1 MEKKSSTFITIA
13 LILFFVIVFGVF
25 IYQGYFKKEVSKIEE
40 TEKET
45 EVIDLDIVNYLPRD
59 FPSVEGKPYVV
70 WCENEETLEIEED
83 CSSRTEFKPG
93 EALAVSFD
101 LGNLFAGLGR
111 ENSYEEFYFCY
122 SSDLLENNVTPLTS
136 TCSMSIQNDQEVVV
150 PDLFV
155 PYLNEGTE
163 INLFSLRIYPV
174 REIGQLIDDP
184 DDPQKIELINIKGEI
199 MSSNKS

>member
-70 WCENEETLEIEED
+70 WCENEETLEY
-83 CSSRTEFKPG
+83 G
-93 EALAVSFD
+93 
-101 LGNLFAGLGR
+101 
-111 ENSYEEFYFCY
+111 
-122 SSDLLENNVTPLTS
+122 
-136 TCSMSIQNDQEVVV
+136 
-150 PDLFV
+150 
-155 PYLNEGTE
+155 
-163 INLFSLRIYPV
+163 
-174 REIGQLIDDP
+174 
-184 DDPQKIELINIKGEI
+184 
-199 MSSNKS
+199 